1 LFLFFSFFARF
12 YLFYFEQGTMNP
24 IQRLL
29 QWAIPQHIVANRDEY
44 RRARLGATFSL
55 CLSFGAVGIF
65 APVDAFILRSAQ
77 LAIIALV
84 GGVIFFIPLLVLRL
98 GGRVSTMAH
107 WLVGGGNLAV
117 LGGVI
122 GSGGFSSPYL
132 PLVALGTI
140 LAFVIGGPRVG
151 TIWIMVDSGIVLLLA
166 GLKIVNISLPRQ
178 YPPELD
184 GIVSGVV
191 ALFMVIGI
199 GLIGRLFELMRLK
212 QQQLLEA
219 EAANSDA
226 KAAEIADLLNAQ
238 HKAQEAQTA
247 LLRSSETMQAYLE
260 RSIAIILQELQ
271 RFSIGD
277 LTVHIEDSEN
287 EDHNISLLYNGFN
300 RTVDQFRILVQEVA
314 DSVMNTAE
322 TTQQI
327 SANAKNVSD
336 GMNSQSRQTA
346 DIATVVDQ
354 MTTTI
359 GNNARQVTE
368 AAQEAA
374 SAENEAK
381 SGAEIVRATIGGIQT
396 IAGIVAR
403 SAETIQALGA
413 SSEAIGEITKTID
426 EIADQTNLLALNA
439 AIEAARAG
447 EHGRGFAV
455 VADEVRKLAER
466 TQKAT
471 KEIDKTVR
479 AIQRQTGVAV
489 KEMHTG
495 QEEVQRGREAAAQ
508 AIEALERIITR
519 SQRVSAIIS
528 QVATASEEQSTAMG
542 EIAKSVDEI
551 TDITRQI
558 ASAMMETTAN
568 VFSLNMMTETL
579 QSLVQQFN
587 TGSEQNHQPDIS
599 LLQM

>member
-1 LFLFFSFFARF
+1 
-12 YLFYFEQGTMNP
+12 MNVL
-24 IQRLL
+24 QRLTE
-29 QWAIPQHIVANRDEY
+29 WFIPESIRGQRDQY
-44 RRARLGATFSL
+44 RRARIGVSISL
-55 CLSFGAVGIF
+55 CLSLGAIGVF
-65 APVDAFILRSAQ
+65 APIDTFVLHSLQ
-77 LAIIALV
+77 LAVIALL
-84 GGVIFFIPLLVLRL
+84 GGVIFLIPALILRF
-98 GGRVSTMAH
+98 GGTISTMAH
-107 WLVGGGNLAV
+107 WLVSGGNVAV
-117 LGGVI
+117 LGGVL

-140 LAFVIGGPRVG
+140 IAFFIGGPRVG
-151 TIWIMVDSGIVLLLA
+151 TIWIAIDAAIVLGLA
-166 GLKIVNISLPRQ
+166 GLKLASVELPRQ
-178 YPPELD
+178 YPPALD
-184 GIVSGVV
+184 GVVSGVV
-191 ALFMVIGI
+191 SLFMIVGI
-199 GLIGRLFELMRLK
+199 GLIGRLFEMMRLK
-212 QQQLLEA
+212 QQHLLET
-219 EAANSDA
+219 EKANSEA
-226 KAAEIADLLNAQ
+226 KAAEIAHLLEAQ
-238 HKAQEAQTA
+238 EHAQEAQTA

-260 RSIAIILQELQ
+260 RSIAIILQELE

-277 LTVHIEDSEN
+277 LTVHIEDGAN
-287 EDHNISLLYNGFN
+287 EDHNIGLLYRGFN
-300 RTVDQFRILVQEVA
+300 RTVEQFRILVQEVA

-327 SANAKNVSD
+327 STNAKNVSD

-346 DIATVVDQ
+346 DIATVVEQ
-354 MTTTI
+354 MTSTI

-374 SAENEAK
+374 SAEAEAQ
-381 SGAEIVRATIGGIQT
+381 SGAEVVRATIGGIQT

-403 SAETIQALGA
+403 SAETIQALGT
-413 SSEAIGEITKTID
+413 SSEAIGEITRTID

-471 KEIDKTVR
+471 KEIEKTVR
-479 AIQRQTGVAV
+479 AIQQQTGLAV
-489 KEMHTG
+489 KEMHSG
-495 QEEVQRGREAAAQ
+495 QEEVQRGRESAAQ

-519 SQRVSAIIS
+519 SQRVSAIIG

-587 TGSEQNHQPDIS
+587 TGAEQNHQPDIN
-599 LLQM
+599 LLRM